1 MAASAAGGLG
11 GGIGGAIGG
20 IAVLAGAGG
29 KGGDRYYREAVQV
42 IRAIQDPNF
51 DFRQL
56 TPPQLQILAEIDPQT
71 YEARVP
77 EEVKLIA
84 DSTELRGAQVRGV
97 QKYEE
102 AGREG
107 LPLQER
113 LAAQGIQEQAASE
126 ASRMN
131 ESVLRDMA
139 QRGGAGGGAEIA
151 ARMQANQGAANRAS
165 QMGSDLALEAA
176 RNRLM
181 FSGEAANMAGQVRG
195 QDVDL
200 RARNAA
206 STNQFNQNLANM
218 LTERNRYA
226 ADSRQQ
232 AQGYNVQQRQGIGEQ
247 NVLNRYNTQLQNLNR
262 KNQLEQQLFGARL
275 DKATTLANALGRRGL
290 QKDQDKAAKEEAIQ
304 NIGSGVGQIAGGAYG
319 L

>member
-1 MAASAAGGLG
+1 MIGDIGA
-11 GGIGGAIGG
+11 GIGGAIGG

-29 KGGDRYYREAVQV
+29 KGGDKYYKEALAVM
-42 IRAIQDPNF
+42 RAVQDPNF

-56 TPPQLQILAEIDPQT
+56 TPPQLAILAELDPQT
-71 YEARVP
+71 YEVRVP
-77 EEVKLIA
+77 DELKTIA
-84 DSTELRGAQVRGV
+84 DSPELRAAQVQGV
-97 QKYEE
+97 QKFQE

-131 ESVLRDMA
+131 ESVLRDIA

-200 RARNAA
+200 RGRNAQM
-206 STNQFNQNLANM
+206 TNQFNQNVANM
-218 LTERNRYA
+218 FTQRNQEAAGARER
-226 ADSRQQ
+226 
-232 AQGYNVQQRQGIGEQ
+232 AQGYNVQQRQGVGEA
-247 NVLNRYNTQLQNLNR
+247 NVMNRYNTQLQNLSR
-262 KNQLEQQLFGARL
+262 KNQLEQQLFGARM
-275 DKATTLANALGRRGL
+275 DKATALAGALGRRGL
-290 QKDQDKAAKEEAIQ
+290 QKDQDKAAKEKTIMS
-304 NIGSGVGQIAGGAYG
+304 IGQGVGGAAGGA
-319 L
+319 LEFL